1 MRRRAQGGR
10 DAVVGVTDLPVAT
23 SSAITST
30 SAKPSGKQRPWRGGV
45 GVAEFVIPSRFA
57 ATCTPPRVSIDVAD
71 FAVLASFATT
81 PMRPRR
87 ESAGKGRGRNGMNDA
102 RDGVGRVTGEEG
114 AEGLYAVKAP
124 GTRTHSGGLSSTTDT
139 TEGTIASPAS
149 HVGTL
154 VTHTFTLLFAAPL
167 LRVCV

>member
-81 PMRPRR
+81 PMRPGR
-87 ESAGKGRGRNGMNDA
+87 ESAGEGRGRNGMNDA

-114 AEGLYAVKAP
+114 VKGPFAARAP
-124 GTRTHSGGLSSTTDT
+124 GTRTHSGGHSSTTVTTRDT
-139 TEGTIASPAS
+139 YAPPVS

-154 VTHTFTLLFAAPL
+154 VAHTFTRLFGAPL
-167 LRVCV
+167 PTVCV